1 MEEKIAALR
10 AELEA
15 DLAAVHNKDELSAF
29 WQKYLSKNG
38 SVTGLTK
45 SLRDVPKEERPA
57 AGKTIN
63 EFKVWVE
70 GQYQAASAEIEK
82 AERFATHESLPTHAM
97 TIAGVDIKDGKPTKW
112 KIENSWGTENHGM
125 KTGNNGYFV
134 CSDEWF
140 DNFVYEVAI
149 RKDRL
154 SPEMQKALDS
164 DPIVWPFWNTFN
176 PVSA

>member
-82 AERFATHESLPTHAM
+82 AELAAETGFQVFVERVGTGG
-97 TIAGVDIKDGKPTKW
+97 GVTVVDGKLA
-112 KIENSWGTENHGM
+112 E
-125 KTGNNGYFV
+125 
-134 CSDEWF
+134 
-140 DNFVYEVAI
+140 
-149 RKDRL
+149 
-154 SPEMQKALDS
+154 
-164 DPIVWPFWNTFN
+164 
-176 PVSA
+176 

>member
-1 MEEKIAALR
+1 M
-10 AELEA
+10 
-15 DLAAVHNKDELSAF
+15 
-29 WQKYLSKNG
+29 
-38 SVTGLTK
+38 
-45 SLRDVPKEERPA
+45 PA
-57 AGKTIN
+57 TQLP
-63 EFKVWVE
+63 E
-70 GQYQAASAEIEK
+70 QRRQAAQRGTASQHQRSREGSPPTITAGTSA
-82 AERFATHESLPTHAM
+82 TGD
-97 TIAGVDIKDGKPTKW
+97 AGVDIKDGKPTKW

>member
-1 MEEKIAALR
+1 M
-10 AELEA
+10 
-15 DLAAVHNKDELSAF
+15 D
-29 WQKYLSKNG
+29 
-38 SVTGLTK
+38 
-45 SLRDVPKEERPA
+45 
-57 AGKTIN
+57 
-63 EFKVWVE
+63 
-70 GQYQAASAEIEK
+70 K
-82 AERFATHESLPTHAM
+82 AQRFATHESLPTHAM

>member
-1 MEEKIAALR
+1 M
-10 AELEA
+10 
-15 DLAAVHNKDELSAF
+15 D
-29 WQKYLSKNG
+29 
-38 SVTGLTK
+38 
-45 SLRDVPKEERPA
+45 
-57 AGKTIN
+57 
-63 EFKVWVE
+63 
-70 GQYQAASAEIEK
+70 K

-164 DPIVWPFWNTFN
+164 DPIGGRSGTPSGFPLRDGNR
-176 PVSA
+176 A